1 MHAYPMSCLRP
12 APDKASTFAALPY
25 DVFDRA
31 SAKAYVEAHP
41 KSFLA
46 IDRPET
52 AFGPGQD
59 MYAPEVYAKAKEL
72 LDERIEDGTLV
83 ADGRKCYYL
92 YRLEQAGRSQT
103 GIVCAAAVDDFVDGT
118 IRRHEN
124 TRADK
129 EKDRIDH
136 IAALDAQT
144 GPVFLAYR
152 DNPVLAIILNAAMSG
167 RPLYDFTDEY
177 GVRQTVWRVARQD
190 AVDAIE
196 AMLEQIP
203 CAYIADGHHRAA
215 SAVKVAL
222 ARREEHPNASSKAPW
237 NSVLSVL
244 FPASELKIL
253 AYNRVVEDT
262 AGLTADELLA
272 AAKDAGFAAEGP
284 FTEAPEPEE
293 RHTFAL
299 FAGGSWYRLSL
310 TLTPEEEQDP
320 VASLDCS
327 LLQDRFLSP
336 VIHIEDPR
344 RDPRISFVGGI
355 EGTEALSKAAGDAG
369 CAFSLFP
376 TSMDELMRVADA
388 GLLMPP
394 KSTWFEPKLRSGLF
408 IRPLSGIDPE
418 LAMKQEAGE
427 A

>member
-12 APDKASTFAALPY
+12 APDKAATFAALPY

-152 DNPVLAIILNAAMSG
+152 DNPVLAIIL
-167 RPLYDFTDEY
+167 
-177 GVRQTVWRVARQD
+177 
-190 AVDAIE
+190 
-196 AMLEQIP
+196 
-203 CAYIADGHHRAA
+203 
-215 SAVKVAL
+215 
-222 ARREEHPNASSKAPW
+222 
-237 NSVLSVL
+237 
-244 FPASELKIL
+244 
-253 AYNRVVEDT
+253 
-262 AGLTADELLA
+262 
-272 AAKDAGFAAEGP
+272 
-284 FTEAPEPEE
+284 
-293 RHTFAL
+293 
-299 FAGGSWYRLSL
+299 LSL
-310 TLTPEEEQDP
+310 
-320 VASLDCS
+320 
-327 LLQDRFLSP
+327 
-336 VIHIEDPR
+336 IHISE
-344 RDPRISFVGGI
+344 
-355 EGTEALSKAAGDAG
+355 
-369 CAFSLFP
+369 P
-376 TSMDELMRVADA
+376 TRH
-388 GLLMPP
+388 
-394 KSTWFEPKLRSGLF
+394 
-408 IRPLSGIDPE
+408 
-418 LAMKQEAGE
+418 Q
-427 A
+427 

>member
-12 APDKASTFAALPY
+12 APDRAASFAALPY

-41 KSFLA
+41 SSFLA

-52 AFGPGQD
+52 AFGPDQD
-59 MYAPEVYAKAKEL
+59 MYAPEVYAKGREL

-103 GIVCAAAVDDFVDGT
+103 GIVCAAAVDDFTDGT
-118 IRRHEN
+118 ILRHEN

-129 EKDRIDH
+129 EQDRIDH
-136 IAALDAQT
+136 ITALNAQT

-152 DNPVLAIILNAAMSG
+152 DEPVMNIILSAAMSG
-167 RPLYDFTDEY
+167 RPLYDFTDEE
-177 GVRQTVWRVARQD
+177 GVHQSVWRVARQD

-196 AMLEQIP
+196 AMLERIP
-203 CAYIADGHHRAA
+203 HAYIADGHHRAA

-222 ARREEHPNASSKAPW
+222 AHRKAHPDASPKAPW
-237 NSVLSVL
+237 NSILAVL
-244 FPASELKIL
+244 FPASELEIL
-253 AYNRVVEDT
+253 PYNRVVEDT
-262 AGLTADELLA
+262 ADLTEDELLDA
-272 AAKDAGFAAEGP
+272 VKAAGFDVSEPAEA
-284 FTEAPEPEE
+284 APELS
-293 RHTFAL
+293 RHEFAL
-299 FAGGSWYRLSL
+299 FHAGSWRKLSC
-310 TLTPEEEQDP
+310 TLTDEQEHDP

-327 LLQDRFLSP
+327 LLQERILGP
-336 VIHIEDPR
+336 ILRIEDPR
-344 RDPRISFVGGI
+344 RDERIRFIGGI
-355 EGTEALSKAAGDAG
+355 EGTDALERAAGADG
-369 CAFSLFP
+369 VAFSLFP
-376 TSMDELMRVADA
+376 TSMAELMRVADA

-408 IRPLSGIDPE
+408 IRPLDGIDPE
-418 LAMKQEAGE
+418 LAMKQETEG
-427 A
+427 